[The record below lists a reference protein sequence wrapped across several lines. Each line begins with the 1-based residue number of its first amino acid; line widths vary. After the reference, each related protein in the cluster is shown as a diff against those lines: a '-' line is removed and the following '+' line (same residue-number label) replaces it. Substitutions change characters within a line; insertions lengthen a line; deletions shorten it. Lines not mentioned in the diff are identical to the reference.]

1 MSAVSATAETIQPV
15 QTSPAQQSGGCP
27 VDHAALSQRKVARPA
42 KPAAAIERDEKGV
55 WHIHRFDLARLV
67 LRGTQTKQA
76 GFGAEFADLNVL
88 KKRPVLFA
96 EGKVHFEQ
104 RKQTARF
111 FTPATVSKQYKQFME
126 TQVDGLIADLKK
138 RGTINLADMSLTM
151 AIQTVARV
159 LGLNHSRFNGLGQR
173 LDAFFSGTFERP
185 KTLAQKLQLL
195 WKTRALLWF
204 FLIDVKPAITA
215 HKRHP
220 QDDLISYLIEQDY
233 NDSEILTEAVTFGA
247 AGMATTREF
256 ITMAAW
262 HFLENPELR
271 ARYVKA
277 EETERLAILHEILRV
292 EPIVG
297 HLYRRVTSEMTIE
310 FEGQSY
316 IIPEDALIDLDIYAA
331 NTEPAMV
338 GESPDAVCPER
349 EIQDELPMLMSF
361 GDGHHRCPGAYIA
374 IQETDCRRRQR
385 RATQSV

>member
-1 MSAVSATAETIQPV
+1 
-15 QTSPAQQSGGCP
+15 
-27 VDHAALSQRKVARPA
+27 
-42 KPAAAIERDEKGV
+42 
-55 WHIHRFDLARLV
+55 
-67 LRGTQTKQA
+67 
-76 GFGAEFADLNVL
+76 
-88 KKRPVLFA
+88 
-96 EGKVHFEQ
+96 
-104 RKQTARF
+104 
-111 FTPATVSKQYKQFME
+111 ME

-159 LGLNHSRFNGLGQR
+159 LGLNHNRFNGLGQR

-220 QDDLISYLIEQDY
+220 QDDLISYLIEQD
-233 NDSEILTEAVTFGA
+233 
-247 AGMATTREF
+247 
-256 ITMAAW
+256 
-262 HFLENPELR
+262 
-271 ARYVKA
+271 YVKA

-349 EIQDELPMLMSF
+349 EIQGELPMLMSF

-374 IQETDCRRRQR
+374 IQETDMLLHKLMAIDTLRIEKLPTVTWGDLSTGYELRNFMLT
-385 RATQSV
+385 A